1 MHTIC
6 ANEVSLP
13 RLHSFVE
20 NNKRGPRE
28 MTTPPATIIIP
39 CYNAERW
46 VGRAIESLL
55 NQSIANLQVVIVDDG
70 STDASLG
77 VIRQYESRVEIV
89 TGPNCGAPAARNR
102 GLEQASAPFVMF
114 LDADD
119 YMEPSSLDCWLRDAI
134 EADLVLG
141 PFARELNGVRSKG
154 AAPARPLSVSS
165 LLVDWAAGRF
175 TPPCAALWRTAYVR
189 SIGGWAE
196 DLRRNQDGELVVRA
210 ILNGAR
216 VKTSSSGL
224 GVYVQHDQAPRISRR
239 KDRRSIESELLA
251 FRRIASA
258 AAKDDHD
265 VSEIIGQFFY
275 SIARSAYKEEFCDL
289 GDAALR
295 DARKLGFKR
304 HLGTKSHILISRLM
318 GLPAKTRLSQAL
330 GKKFCHPQ
338 YWHGEEPGRLIAD

>member
-1 MHTIC
+1 
-6 ANEVSLP
+6 
-13 RLHSFVE
+13 
-20 NNKRGPRE
+20 
-28 MTTPPATIIIP
+28 MTARRMRI
-39 CYNAERW
+39 
-46 VGRAIESLL
+46 
-55 NQSIANLQVVIVDDG
+55 
-70 STDASLG
+70 LG
-77 VIRQYESRVEIV
+77 VIRQYKSRVEIV

-251 FRRIASA
+251 FRKIASA

-304 HLGTKSHILISRLM
+304 TLGHKKPHFDLSANGATRKDTTVSSVREEILSPPILAWRRARSANR
-318 GLPAKTRLSQAL
+318 GLTLAL
-330 GKKFCHPQ
+330 ANEC
-338 YWHGEEPGRLIAD
+338 L

>member
-1 MHTIC
+1 M
-6 ANEVSLP
+6 
-13 RLHSFVE
+13 
-20 NNKRGPRE
+20 
-28 MTTPPATIIIP
+28 
-39 CYNAERW
+39 
-46 VGRAIESLL
+46 
-55 NQSIANLQVVIVDDG
+55 
-70 STDASLG
+70 
-77 VIRQYESRVEIV
+77 
-89 TGPNCGAPAARNR
+89 
-102 GLEQASAPFVMF
+102 
-114 LDADD
+114 
-119 YMEPSSLDCWLRDAI
+119 
-134 EADLVLG
+134 LG

-289 GDAALR
+289 GRRCGMQESSGSSDTWAQKA
-295 DARKLGFKR
+295 
-304 HLGTKSHILISRLM
+304 TLISRLM